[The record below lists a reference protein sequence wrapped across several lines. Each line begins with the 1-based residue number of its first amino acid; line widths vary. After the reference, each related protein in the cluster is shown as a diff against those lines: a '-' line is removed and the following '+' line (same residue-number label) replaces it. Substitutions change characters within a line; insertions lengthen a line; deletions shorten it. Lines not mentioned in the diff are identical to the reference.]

1 MNLPPTQPSTF
12 TQHPQPTHPAISLQ
26 ETATMATNAPE
37 NSVPPAP
44 AEATEEQTETATEQ
58 NGDSEVLPD
67 AIAAPPEPKLATRKD
82 MSLREFLTKMDD
94 YAPIVS

>member
-1 MNLPPTQPSTF
+1 
-12 TQHPQPTHPAISLQ
+12 
-26 ETATMATNAPE
+26 MATNAPE

-44 AEATEEQTETATEQ
+44 AEATEEQAENATEQ

-94 YAPIVS
+94 YAPIVSMRRSMRQPELFTDSSSRSPMPSRTTT